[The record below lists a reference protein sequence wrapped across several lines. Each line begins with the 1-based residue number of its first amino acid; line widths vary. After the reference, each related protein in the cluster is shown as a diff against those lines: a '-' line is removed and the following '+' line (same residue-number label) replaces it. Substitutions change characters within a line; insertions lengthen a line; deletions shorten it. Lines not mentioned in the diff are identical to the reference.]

1 MAAKDYLEKQLLR
14 YADVFADVLNVCLFG
29 GKRLILAEELVE
41 AATLSIYKDKTLKFR
56 MQERDLAKY
65 WDKCN
70 IRIAFFGIEDQTN
83 VSDIMP
89 LRVIGYDGAVYRDE
103 VNNILDAKEENRKQK
118 EQGEPVAENDK
129 RRQIYPVISVIL
141 YFDYKKKWT
150 GPRSLKEC
158 FKNMPPELEPYVNDY
173 KIHVIDV
180 AWLPDETIAKFT
192 SDFRFVA
199 EYFSQ
204 MQKENKWKPMPEEI
218 KHVRD
223 LLYFFEELTKDNR
236 FIEMYK
242 KYEKD
247 GGDATMASIALDY
260 LEQNGYDRG
269 VKDGKLQGFH
279 DGKLQGFHDGE
290 TKGRKDGRD
299 DVFNAMSM
307 IKQNTPLS
315 DVSKTTGI
323 DISRLQSMRD
333 MMFAR

>member
-1 MAAKDYLEKQLLR
+1 MVICIGIIGCVGGDGSLAAKDYLEKQLLR
-14 YADVFADVLNVCLFG
+14 YADVFADILNVCLFG
-29 GKRLILAEELVE
+29 GKRLISADELVD
-41 AATLSIYKDKTLKFR
+41 AATLSVYRDKEQKFR

-65 WDKCN
+65 WDRCN

-83 VSDIMP
+83 VSNIMP
-89 LRVIGYDGAVYRDE
+89 LRVIGYDGAIYRDE
-103 VNNILDAKEENRKQK
+103 VNNILDAKDENIKLK
-118 EQGEPVAENDK
+118 EQGKTVNDNDK
-129 RRQIYPVISVIL
+129 RLQIYPVISVIL
-141 YFDYKKKWT
+141 YFDYKKKWI

-180 AWLPDETIAKFT
+180 AWLPDETIAQFT

-199 EYFSQ
+199 EYFNQ
-204 MQKENKWKPMPEEI
+204 MRKENKWKPMPEEI

-247 GGDATMASIALDY
+247 GGDATMASIALDF

-269 VKDGKLQGFH
+269 VRD
-279 DGKLQGFHDGE
+279 GFHDGE
-290 TKGRKDGRD
+290 NKGRD

-315 DVSKTTGI
+315 DVSKSTGI
-323 DISRLQSMRD
+323 DISRLQNMRD
-333 MMFAR
+333 MMFAP